1 MRRVG
6 RLGNTDPGRPVPF
19 SVPLS
24 SVPPARIRHLAV
36 VMASALIVV
45 ACGSSDAESVAPAED
60 EAAIG
65 ADGAESSDGGVA
77 GDADTVDG
85 APGGGEGPGTDLAE
99 LLVDAPDP
107 AEIDDR
113 VEAFLDQPNSNAGAE
128 LALAMGVS
136 GDTRWGPWLV
146 DIYRLGRSTRI
157 DNAATA
163 ALANLSG
170 LDPVGHRTDDYRI
183 FGNWV
188 YREAADPGE
197 GYRRWK
203 TELYGTIDPEFAE
216 LLNEVADD
224 GLLSQIQW
232 GGVARGGIPE
242 LNDPV
247 RLAGSSAD
255 WMTDDELILGAVVD
269 GEAVAYPVR
278 ILAHHELANDV
289 IAGVPVSMVYCTLCR
304 SALLFDR
311 RVDDGT
317 GAVGEVLDFQTSG
330 LLIESNKIM
339 VDRQTDTLW
348 RHQTGVGLSGPLEG
362 VELAQYPVL
371 TTTWAEWLATHP
383 ETEVLDIPDPIFP
396 DAATSPEQPPI
407 AYSYD
412 PDDAYRFYYDDPD
425 VWFPIFDTPDVFD
438 LKEPVIGL
446 ADGDETLAVQVAA
459 LVEAGPQVFT
469 VGGRSVALVPSSA
482 GARAYEVTDSGL
494 SAGDLPSSIEAGVA
508 ELVVDG
514 ASWPRVAASQL
525 FWFAWFGQQPD
536 TAVWPAG

>member
-1 MRRVG
+1 MPISLTPVARVRWSALLLVVALLIAACG
-6 RLGNTDPGRPVPF
+6 ASDD
-19 SVPLS
+19 S
-24 SVPPARIRHLAV
+24 S
-36 VMASALIVV
+36 ASAGESG
-45 ACGSSDAESVAPAED
+45 ADAATGEPATAAVDADADDRTGDD
-60 EAAIG
+60 EA
-65 ADGAESSDGGVA
+65 
-77 GDADTVDG
+77 GDDPDVVDR
-85 APGGGEGPGTDLAE
+85 DD

-113 VEAFLDQPNSNAGAE
+113 IEAFLDQPNSNAGAE

-136 GDTRWGPWLV
+136 GETRWGPWLV

-224 GLLSQIQW
+224 VLLSQIQW

-247 RLAGSSAD
+247 RLAGTAAD

-278 ILAHHELANDV
+278 ILAHHELANDE

-339 VDRQTDTLW
+339 VDVQTDTLW

-383 ETEVLDIPDPIFP
+383 DTEVLDIPDPIFP

-446 ADGDETLAVQVAA
+446 ADGAETLAVQVAA
-459 LVEAGPQVFT
+459 LVESGPRVFV

-494 SAGDLPSSIEAGVA
+494 AAGDLPAPIEAGVD

-514 ASWPRVAASQL
+514 SAWPRVAASQL
-525 FWFAWFGQQPD
+525 FWFAWYGQQPD
-536 TAVWPAG
+536 TEVWPAG